1 MKYYICDRAFNKEKA
16 VFENIVVEEINSA
29 EEANDY
35 IQWYYS
41 SDGPDFGVLHPIK
54 ITEEAI
60 YFKMDA
66 V

>member
-16 VFENIVVEEINSA
+16 AYEDVIVKEINST

-60 YFKMDA
+60 YFRMD
-66 V
+66 VV